1 MEENNKKIT
10 VKKILEITKGILLSG
25 KEEFVIKTFSKD
37 TRNIEEGD
45 FYLGIKGEKF
55 NGSVFYEDALKKGA
69 IGALVQDIE
78 ISKEVL
84 QKYTDKVIIKVEN
97 VLESMQKIAEY
108 KRNLYSIPVVA
119 ITGSVGKTST
129 KDIVAS
135 VMEEKF
141 DVLKTQGNLNN
152 HIGLP
157 FTILKLDNHDA
168 MVIEMGMNNFGEIR
182 TLTNIAK
189 PTFCIITN
197 IGTEH
202 IGNLGSRENIL
213 KAKLEILEGMQN
225 GGTLL
230 VNNDNDL
237 LHKWVE
243 ENKGKVDLNILTY
256 GIENKSDYMAH
267 SICKKEEGSIYKIDI
282 KGKTEQII
290 VPVPG
295 MHFVYNSLCSIAVG
309 DYFNIDVEKVKQGI
323 EKFKLTKSRMDIE
336 KIRDNITVINDS
348 YNANFDSMKSALEY
362 LGSLKNRKIAVL
374 GDMLELGEYAKDLH
388 EKVGEEVVKN
398 KIDILVC
405 VGDLA
410 KNIAIKCKSLGMNDA
425 NIIYLDNKEEA
436 IKLLNSIL
444 KENDNVLL
452 KASNS
457 MKFYEILDYIK

>member
-197 IGTEH
+197 IGTAH

>member
-69 IGALVQDIE
+69 IGALIQDIE

-197 IGTEH
+197 IGTAH

-398 KIDILVC
+398 KIDILIC
-405 VGDLA
+405 VGNLA
-410 KNIAIKCKSLGMNDA
+410 KNIAIKCKNLGMNDE

>member
-197 IGTEH
+197 IGTAH

-398 KIDILVC
+398 KIDILIC
-405 VGDLA
+405 VGNLA
-410 KNIAIKCKSLGMNDA
+410 KNIAIKCKNLGMNDE